1 MVLQSW
7 LPRLRTQ
14 WDPFAEM
21 QVLERE
27 MNRALK
33 TFSGRAGRT
42 GTLPEAA
49 WTPPADIYETKDEM
63 VMVLELPGVNQK
75 EVQISLVG
83 DTLSVRG
90 ERRRAEEVEEDDCHR
105 VERRFGP
112 YFRALVLP
120 SVVDSS
126 RIKAIYKDGL
136 LEIRLPKREEAKPRA
151 IPVEGA

>member
-7 LPRLRTQ
+7 LPRLATQ

-21 QVLERE
+21 QDLERE

-33 TFSGRAGRT
+33 ACSGPAGRT
-42 GTLPEAA
+42 ATLPKVS
-49 WTPPADIYETKDEM
+49 WTPPVDIYETKDEM
-63 VMVLELPGVNQK
+63 VVILELPGVSQK
-75 EVQISLVG
+75 EVEISLVG

-90 ERRRAEEVEEDDCHR
+90 ERRLAAEVEEENCHR

-126 RIKAIYKDGL
+126 RIKAVYKDGL
-136 LEIRLPKREEAKPRA
+136 LEIRLPKREEAKPRV

>member
-21 QVLERE
+21 QDLEGE

-33 TFSGRAGRT
+33 AFSGRARRT
-42 GTLPEAA
+42 ATHPEVG

-63 VMVLELPGVNQK
+63 VIVLELPGVNQK
-75 EVQISLVG
+75 EVEISLVG
-83 DTLSVRG
+83 DTLNVRG
-90 ERRRAEEVEEDDCHR
+90 ERRRAEEVEGDDYHR
-105 VERRFGP
+105 VERTFGP

-126 RIKAIYKDGL
+126 RIKAVYKDGL
-136 LEIRLPKREEAKPRA
+136 LEIRLPKREEAKPRV

>member
-1 MVLQSW
+1 
-7 LPRLRTQ
+7 
-14 WDPFAEM
+14 M
-21 QVLERE
+21 QNLERE

-33 TFSGRAGRT
+33 TFSGPAGRT
-42 GTLPEAA
+42 ATLPEAA
-49 WTPPADIYETKDEM
+49 WTPPVDIYETKDEM
-63 VMVLELPGVNQK
+63 VVILELPGVSQK
-75 EVQISLVG
+75 EVEISLVG

-90 ERRRAEEVEEDDCHR
+90 ERRLAVEVEEENYHR

-126 RIKAIYKDGL
+126 RIKAVYKDGL

>member
-1 MVLQSW
+1 
-7 LPRLRTQ
+7 
-14 WDPFAEM
+14 M
-21 QVLERE
+21 QNLERE

-33 TFSGRAGRT
+33 TFSGRAGRAA
-42 GTLPEAA
+42 TLPETA

-75 EVQISLVG
+75 EVEISLVG

-90 ERRRAEEVEEDDCHR
+90 ERHRAEEVEEDDCHR

>member
-14 WDPFAEM
+14 WDPFVEM
-21 QVLERE
+21 QDLQGE

-33 TFSGRAGRT
+33 AFSGRAGRT
-42 GTLPEAA
+42 ATLPEVG
-49 WTPPADIYETKDEM
+49 WTPPADIYETKDEI
-63 VMVLELPGVNQK
+63 VIVLELPGVNQK
-75 EVQISLVG
+75 EVEG
-83 DTLSVRG
+83 
-90 ERRRAEEVEEDDCHR
+90 DDCHR
-105 VERRFGP
+105 VERAFGP

-126 RIKAIYKDGL
+126 RIKAVYKDGL
-136 LEIRLPKREEAKPRA
+136 LEIRLPKREEAKPRV